1 MTRRRVH
8 SIAIELTSHCNQRC
22 SYCYNAWR
30 EDNGRMVGA
39 LPHAELLA
47 MVHKALAELELD
59 HVTLTGGETFARAD
73 VFDVLD
79 ACKGSGVDV
88 QIISNGGLIDDALAQ
103 RLRPYPI
110 RCIQVTLNGP
120 DAALHRAHVGGDHF
134 DATIEGIRALRRHG
148 VPVAGCIVVTRRNAA
163 VVGEIL
169 DLFVA
174 LGVKLIALSRFSPA
188 GYAAAHV
195 AELLPSRSDMVTA
208 LEQAE
213 ARGAEHG
220 LDLQVTMPVPPC
232 VIDHADYP
240 HIRFG
245 GCPIGTEAQELAL
258 GPRGE
263 LRSCTLHTE
272 TLGDAR
278 AQPFAELL
286 DSPALAR
293 YRDVTP
299 EFCAPCPHR
308 RSCLGGCGAAAA
320 SVLGDPRGLDPFV
333 AQHVDDA
340 FAASLAA
347 ARRSASGL
355 PDGPSRAEAI
365 GARQGD
371 DHEGPSRKASLPVV
385 S

>member
-1 MTRRRVH
+1 MVTRRPVN

-22 SYCYNAWR
+22 TYCYNAWR
-30 EDNGRMVGA
+30 EDNGRSVGA

-47 MVHKALAELELD
+47 VVHKALRELELD

-79 ACKGSGVDV
+79 ACREHGVDV
-88 QIISNGGLIDDALAQ
+88 QIISNGGLIDDALAE

-110 RCIQVTLNGP
+110 RCIQITLNGP
-120 DAALHRAHVGGDHF
+120 EAELHRAHVGGDHF
-134 DATIEGIRALRRHG
+134 DATIEGIRALRRHR

-169 DLFVA
+169 DLFA
-174 LGVKLIALSRFSPA
+174 GLGVTLIALSRFSPA

-208 LEQAE
+208 LSQAE
-213 ARGAEHG
+213 ARAGQHG
-220 LDLQVTMPVPPC
+220 LELQVTMPVPPC

-278 AQPFAELL
+278 TQPFAELL
-286 DSPALAR
+286 DSPALTR

-333 AQHVDDA
+333 AQHVDDE
-340 FAASLAA
+340 FAARLAA
-347 ARRSASGL
+347 ARRGTAATG
-355 PDGPSRAEAI
+355 GPAPSPTRA
-365 GARQGD
+365 R
-371 DHEGPSRKASLPVV
+371 PSLPVV

>member
-1 MTRRRVH
+1 MVTRRRVN

-30 EDNGRMVGA
+30 EDNGRSVGA

-47 MVHKALAELELD
+47 VVHKALDELELD

-79 ACKGSGVDV
+79 ACKGHGVDV
-88 QIISNGGLIDDALAQ
+88 QIISNGGLIDDALAE

-110 RCIQVTLNGP
+110 RCIQITLNGP
-120 DAALHRAHVGGDHF
+120 NAELHRAHVGGDHF
-134 DATIEGIRALRRHG
+134 DATIEGIRALRRHR

-169 DLFVA
+169 DLFA
-174 LGVKLIALSRFSPA
+174 ELGVTLIALSRFSPA

-208 LEQAE
+208 LSQAE
-213 ARGAEHG
+213 ARAGQHG
-220 LDLQVTMPVPPC
+220 LELQVTMPVPPC

-263 LRSCTLHTE
+263 LRSCTLHSE

-278 AQPFAELL
+278 TQPFAELL
-286 DSPALAR
+286 DAPALTR

-333 AQHVDDA
+333 AQHVDDE
-340 FAASLAA
+340 FAARLAA
-347 ARRSASGL
+347 ARRSAAGPLAGTKPASS
-355 PDGPSRAEAI
+355 PSRA
-365 GARQGD
+365 R
-371 DHEGPSRKASLPVV
+371 PSLPVV

>member
-1 MTRRRVH
+1 MESRRAVH

-30 EDNGRMVGA
+30 QDNGRSVGA
-39 LPHAELLA
+39 LPHAQLLE
-47 MVHKALAELELD
+47 VVDKALTELSLD

-79 ACKGSGVDV
+79 RCRDHGVDV

-103 RLRPYPI
+103 RLSAYPI
-110 RCIQVTLNGP
+110 RCVQITLNGP
-120 DAALHRAHVGGDHF
+120 DARLHDEHVGGEHF
-134 DATIEGIRALRRHG
+134 DRTLAGIVALRRHG

-169 DLFVA
+169 DLFVE
-174 LGVKLIALSRFSPA
+174 LGVELIALSRFSPA

-195 AELLPSRSDMVTA
+195 AELLPSRSDMITA
-208 LEQAE
+208 LGQAE
-213 ARGAEHG
+213 PRGAEHG
-220 LDLQVTMPVPPC
+220 LNLQVTMPVPPC

-240 HIRFG
+240 HVSFG

-258 GPRGE
+258 GPSGE

-272 TLGDAR
+272 SLGDAR
-278 AQPFAELL
+278 TQSFAQML
-286 DSPALAR
+286 DAPALTA

-308 RSCLGGCGAAAA
+308 SSCLGGCGAAAA

-333 AQHVDDA
+333 AQHVDEA
-340 FAASLAA
+340 FAQRLAR
-347 ARRSASGL
+347 ARRGST
-355 PDGPSRAEAI
+355 
-365 GARQGD
+365 
-371 DHEGPSRKASLPVV
+371 SLPVLP
-385 S
+385 

>member
-1 MTRRRVH
+1 VTRRRVN

-30 EDNGRMVGA
+30 EDNGRSVGA

-47 MVHKALAELELD
+47 LVDKALTELEVD

-79 ACKGSGVDV
+79 ACKGHGVDV

-103 RLRPYPI
+103 RLQPYRI
-110 RCIQVTLNGP
+110 RCIQITLNGP
-120 DAALHRAHVGGDHF
+120 HAALHREHVGGDHF
-134 DATIEGIRALRRHG
+134 DDTIEGIRALRRHG

-169 DLFVA
+169 DLFVE
-174 LGVKLIALSRFSPA
+174 LGVTLIALSRFSPA
-188 GYAAAHV
+188 GYAAAHA
-195 AELLPSRSDMVTA
+195 AELLPSRGDMVTA
-208 LEQAE
+208 LQQAE
-213 ARGAEHG
+213 ARGELHG

-232 VIDHADYP
+232 VIEHADYP

-278 AQPFAELL
+278 TQSFSAML
-286 DSPALAR
+286 DSPTLTR

-340 FAASLAA
+340 FAARLAE
-347 ARRSASGL
+347 ARRALVTEPAGRAR
-355 PDGPSRAEAI
+355 GPR
-365 GARQGD
+365 
-371 DHEGPSRKASLPVV
+371 PSLPVV

>member
-1 MTRRRVH
+1 MVSRRRVH

-30 EDNGRMVGA
+30 EDNGRSVGA
-39 LPHAELLA
+39 LPHAELLRL
-47 MVHKALAELELD
+47 VDKVLTELEVD

-79 ACKGSGVDV
+79 ACRGHGVDV
-88 QIISNGGLIDDALAQ
+88 QIISNGGLVDDALAQ
-103 RLRPYPI
+103 RLSPYPI
-110 RCIQVTLNGP
+110 RCVQITLNGP
-120 DAALHRAHVGGDHF
+120 SAALHREHVGGDHF
-134 DATIEGIRALRRHG
+134 DATIDGIRALRRHG

-169 DLFVA
+169 DLFVE
-174 LGVKLIALSRFSPA
+174 LGVTLIALSRFSPA

-213 ARGAEHG
+213 ARGAAHG

-240 HIRFG
+240 HVRFG

-272 TLGDAR
+272 VLGDAR
-278 AQPFAELL
+278 ARPLSELL
-286 DSPALAR
+286 DAPALRR

-308 RSCLGGCGAAAA
+308 TSCLGGCGAAAA

-340 FAASLAA
+340 LAERLEA
-347 ARRSASGL
+347 ARR
-355 PDGPSRAEAI
+355 R
-365 GARQGD
+365 GAAGR
-371 DHEGPSRKASLPVV
+371 SSLPVV

>member
-30 EDNGRMVGA
+30 ADNGRTVGA

-47 MVHKALAELELD
+47 LVDKALRELEVD

-79 ACKGSGVDV
+79 TCKGHGVDAL
-88 QIISNGGLIDDALAQ
+88 IISNGGLVDDALAQ
-103 RLRPYPI
+103 RLRGYSI
-110 RCIQVTLNGP
+110 RCVQVTLNGP
-120 DAALHRAHVGGDHF
+120 DAALHQAHVGGDHF
-134 DATIEGIRALRRHG
+134 EATLAGIRALRRHG
-148 VPVAGCIVVTRRNAA
+148 VPVAGCVVVTRRNAA

-169 DLFVA
+169 DLFA
-174 LGVKLIALSRFSPA
+174 SLGVTLIALSRFSPA

-195 AELLPSRSDMVTA
+195 AELLPSRSDMVAA

-213 ARGAEHG
+213 ARAVAHG
-220 LDLQVTMPVPPC
+220 LELQVTMPVPPC

-240 HIRFG
+240 HVRFG
-245 GCPIGTEAQELAL
+245 GCPIGTEAQELAI

-263 LRSCTLHTE
+263 LRSCTLHAE
-272 TLGDAR
+272 VVGDAR
-278 AQPFAELL
+278 TEPFAALL
-286 DSPALAR
+286 DAPALAR

-340 FAASLAA
+340 FAARLAA
-347 ARRSASGL
+347 ARR
-355 PDGPSRAEAI
+355 
-365 GARQGD
+365 GAR
-371 DHEGPSRKASLPVV
+371 PSLPVV